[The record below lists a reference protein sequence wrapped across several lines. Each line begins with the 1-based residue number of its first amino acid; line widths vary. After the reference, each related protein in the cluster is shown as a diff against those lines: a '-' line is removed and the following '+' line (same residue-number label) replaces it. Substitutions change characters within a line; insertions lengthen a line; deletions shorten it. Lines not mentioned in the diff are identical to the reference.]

1 MGTRCPGLSPGHP
14 FPPQMWSQ
22 FQDIDFLVDGNGGH
36 LFFNFCAA
44 GGEGTEALGEARVQR
59 REGAEEVAKCGGRRT
74 AVGFALEER
83 WQMALTPEIKEKD
96 ERNRHQN
103 RGG

>member
-1 MGTRCPGLSPGHP
+1 M
-14 FPPQMWSQ
+14 
-22 FQDIDFLVDGNGGH
+22 
-36 LFFNFCAA
+36 
-44 GGEGTEALGEARVQR
+44 GEARVQR